1 LIKAFFLKSIFFL
14 TAIVLLSGCSLRD
27 EEDSAVRLE
36 GLWQGTLLYSGEETT
51 FRIRFKRGPDGI
63 EGNLSIPGE
72 VLFYRDLTDLKHKGK
87 RVRFTVGL
95 VDCSAFFIGK
105 LVISK
110 TSANEISGRYRR
122 EKHRGTF
129 RLFHIDEAP
138 LAYREED
145 ICFQNLNVML
155 SGTLTIPEGE
165 GPFTAVVLVS
175 TWGPQ
180 NRDAEINGFPIFRE
194 MADYL
199 TRRGLAVLRYD
210 ERGIGRS
217 SGSFDKS
224 VFRDFTGDVRHAA
237 VYLRG
242 RPDISAVGFLGH
254 GEGGMTAVK
263 AAEQQKDTAFLIL
276 LSSPLK
282 GFMSLSCP
290 ILAVWGGS
298 DNLVPF
304 SQNSAF
310 LLRILEEY
318 GHSDYTVK
326 LFPQANHIY
335 QPAVNDLPDGTA
347 SPGKRFV
354 RDFPDFLFRWITV
367 RFLSGRK

>member
-1 LIKAFFLKSIFFL
+1 M
-14 TAIVLLSGCSLRD
+14 
-27 EEDSAVRLE
+27 E

-51 FRIRFKRGPDGI
+51 FRIRFKRGASGV
-63 EGNLSIPGE
+63 EGNLSIPDE
-72 VLFYRDLTDLKHKGK
+72 VLFYRDLTDLKLRGN
-87 RVRFTVGL
+87 RIRFTVGL
-95 VDCSAFFIGK
+95 VDRPVFFKGK
-105 LVISK
+105 LIISK

-122 EKHRGTF
+122 EKNRGSF

-138 LAYREED
+138 LPYREED
-145 ICFQNLNVML
+145 ICFQNMDVRL

-180 NRDAEINGFPIFRE
+180 NRDAEINGFPIFKE

-224 VFRDFTGDVRHAA
+224 VFHDFAGDTRHAA
-237 VYLRG
+237 DYLRG

-263 AAEQQKDTAFLIL
+263 AAEQQEDTAFLIL

-282 GFMSLSCP
+282 GFMSLPCP
-290 ILAVWGGS
+290 ILAVWGGL
-298 DNLVPF
+298 DNRVLF
-304 SQNSAF
+304 SQNSSF
-310 LLRILEEY
+310 LLRILEES

-335 QPAVNDLPDGTA
+335 QSAVNDLPDGTT

-354 RDFPDFLFRWITV
+354 PDFPDFLFRWITV